1 MSHLTASQQRRYSV
15 VSSQNVQA
23 AILPRDVKATSSIAA
38 KLRELS
44 QITAILL
51 VSGPPELRYQ
61 CRVRITSPLFRPT
74 LLQAAEIHWAR
85 PNPAGDWLLG
95 CRFDAPIDDGTF
107 REVVE
112 SGVVNRRS
120 SVRERSRIPVQVQ
133 LQPAKTRVAATVSD
147 FSEGGLCL
155 TLCGDVAA
163 ESTRH
168 VCVYGVV
175 EGNEVRLSLKIRWS
189 LSVGPNRL
197 VGCQFTRASDY
208 LILRKLHLA
217 TQTEML
223 DDVLRPATPVAHR

>member
-1 MSHLTASQQRRYSV
+1 MANLTANQQRRYSV
-15 VSSQNVQA
+15 VNSQGVRA
-23 AILPRDVKATSSIAA
+23 AILPRDAHISGRIDAQ
-38 KLRELS
+38 LRELS
-44 QITAILL
+44 QITAILM
-51 VSGPPELRYQ
+51 VSGPPALRYQ
-61 CRVRITSPLFRPT
+61 CRVEITSPKFQPT
-74 LLQAAEIHWAR
+74 LMQAAEIHWAR

-95 CRFDAPIDDGTF
+95 CRFDAAIDDALF

-120 SVRERSRIPVQVQ
+120 SVRERTRIPVQVQ
-133 LQPAKTRVAATVSD
+133 LQPSKTRVSATVSD

-155 TLCGDVAA
+155 TLSGTNSP

-175 EGNEVRLSLKIRWS
+175 EGQEVRLSLKIRWS

-197 VGCQFTRASDY
+197 VGCQFTRAADY

-217 TQTEML
+217 TQNEML
-223 DDVLRPATPVAHR
+223 DDVLRPAAHK